1 MEQTNAGLAQEETQP
16 VKDTKVGMKKKQAST
31 NENKPDD
38 SQKTGG
44 ENNKAVEQKLND
56 NLVAPVE
63 R

>member
-16 VKDTKVGMKKKQAST
+16 VSDMKVGMKKTQLSK
-31 NENKPDD
+31 NEDKPDD
-38 SQKTGG
+38 TSKTGE
-44 ENNKAVEQKLND
+44 ENNKGVEQKLND